1 MLDFFKPTHPFE
13 SQTLRLVAEAQQ
25 GGGDVFDIARV
36 CRGLEPGDKAAWER
50 AWLALAESTEAKAK
64 KTLAG
69 GHQRSAMQN
78 FFHANQYY
86 RMSDVFLGAEDKAKK
101 THRFIKSQENFRA
114 AAKLHVP
121 PIEIITVRCGNEE
134 YEGYFCHPINPRRG
148 PWPAVFLIGGAD
160 AFSEEIFFSGRQV
173 LERGRALL
181 LVDTPGRGSSLYVKG
196 IPTRYDYETP
206 SRACVDYLLSRPEA
220 DPERVA
226 LMGISMGGYYA
237 PRAAAFDPRIKA
249 LIGWSG
255 CYSVLDDLYLFC
267 EQLQPT
273 LRRLLGGISD
283 AEAREK
289 LKAFTVEGVAQRIT
303 CPVLITHG
311 ADDRLMNVDG
321 AKRLFREIGGAD
333 KTLTIYDD
341 PHAGGTIHC
350 SHDYWAHNVPYML
363 DWLDERL

>member
-1 MLDFFKPTHPFE
+1 MLDFFKPP
-13 SQTLRLVAEAQQ
+13 Q

-69 GHQRSAMQN
+69 GHQQSAMQN

-173 LERGRALL
+173 LEPCCWLTLPAGARRCTSRGYLRA
-181 LVDTPGRGSSLYVKG
+181 TITRPRPGPASTISSLARKQ
-196 IPTRYDYETP
+196 TP
-206 SRACVDYLLSRPEA
+206 SGSR
-220 DPERVA
+220 
-226 LMGISMGGYYA
+226 
-237 PRAAAFDPRIKA
+237 
-249 LIGWSG
+249 
-255 CYSVLDDLYLFC
+255 
-267 EQLQPT
+267 
-273 LRRLLGGISD
+273 
-283 AEAREK
+283 
-289 LKAFTVEGVAQRIT
+289 
-303 CPVLITHG
+303 
-311 ADDRLMNVDG
+311 
-321 AKRLFREIGGAD
+321 
-333 KTLTIYDD
+333 
-341 PHAGGTIHC
+341 
-350 SHDYWAHNVPYML
+350 
-363 DWLDERL
+363 